1 MSIHHPPHPVRHVFA
16 GRSRHGFT
24 LVELLVVIAI
34 IGTLVGLLLPA
45 VQAARESS
53 RRTACSNNIRQL
65 ALACHNYA
73 DANSGYLPN
82 SARPGTV
89 RISWITRILPYIEQ
103 QAIYDKFD
111 QTLNWGSGTANTAAG
126 FTIPNAVLAHT
137 RIKAVEC
144 GSAPTPEN
152 HYDADP
158 QASTQPFPYP
168 TDATRAVVNAAGN
181 GFSTNGLFC
190 APTDYSPTVYVD
202 TALLNTT
209 GTASDNL
216 ADVAAS
222 TAPTSAGN
230 TKASKGDGLLSKD
243 YGDGFKP
250 TLKDATDGLG
260 NTILLAESAGRPIV
274 YRGRARA
281 DGATSDEQFPARRV
295 NAGGWVRPASD
306 LSIDGSSANGATFR
320 SSPTKVI
327 NATNGESVETAAFQ
341 TGYYGTDG
349 GGEVYGFHPGGANI
363 AFGDASVKML
373 GSDISI
379 RLFSSLVTRAGG
391 EVITGDKGKF

>member
-1 MSIHHPPHPVRHVFA
+1 MSIYHPLLA
-16 GRSRHGFT
+16 GRSHRGFT

-45 VQAARESS
+45 VQTAREAARRS
-53 RRTACSNNIRQL
+53 ACSNNIRQL
-65 ALACHNYA
+65 ALACHNFA

-103 QAIYDKFD
+103 QALADKFD
-111 QTLNWGSGTANTAAG
+111 PTANWGSGTANTAAG
-126 FTIPNAVLAHT
+126 YTIPNAVLAHT
-137 RIKAVEC
+137 RIKSVEC
-144 GSAPTPEN
+144 GSAPAPEN
-152 HYDADP
+152 HYDVDP
-158 QASTQPFPYP
+158 QSSTQPFAYP
-168 TDATRAVVNAAGN
+168 TDATRAVVNATGN

-202 TALLNTT
+202 AALANPTPAT
-209 GTASDNL
+209 PSDNL

-230 TKASKGDGLLSKD
+230 TKPSKGDGLMSKD

-250 TLKDATDGLG
+250 SLKDATDGLS
-260 NTILLAESAGRPIV
+260 NTVMLAESAGRPIV

-281 DGATSDEQFPARRV
+281 DDATGQFPARRV

-327 NATNGESVETAAFQ
+327 NATNGESIETAAFQ
-341 TGYYGTDG
+341 SGYYGTDG
-349 GGEVYGFHPGGANI
+349 GGEVYAFHPGGSNV

-373 GSDISI
+373 GPDISI

>member
-1 MSIHHPPHPVRHVFA
+1 MSFVQSRAVPR
-16 GRSRHGFT
+16 GRPAFT

-45 VQAARESS
+45 VQTAREAAR
-53 RRTACSNNIRQL
+53 RGACSNNIRQL
-65 ALACHNYA
+65 ALACHNFA
-73 DANSGYLPN
+73 DATQGSLPN

-89 RISWITRILPYIEQ
+89 RISWVTRILPYIEQ
-103 QAIYDKFD
+103 QALYDKFD
-111 QTLNWGSGTANTAAG
+111 QGANWSSGTANTAGG

-137 RIKAVEC
+137 RIKSVEC
-144 GSAPTPEN
+144 GSSPSPES

-158 QASTQPFPYP
+158 QSSTQPFPFP
-168 TDATRAVVNAAGN
+168 TTAARAVVNAAGT

-202 TALLNTT
+202 AALQNPTPAT
-209 GTASDNL
+209 PNDNL

-222 TAPTSAGN
+222 TAPASGGN
-230 TKASKGDGLLSKD
+230 TVASRGDGLMSKD

-250 TLKDATDGLG
+250 SLKDAVDGLS

-274 YRGRARA
+274 YRGRSRA
-281 DGATSDEQFPARRV
+281 DDPSGQFPTRRV

-327 NATNGESVETAAFQ
+327 NATNGESVETAPFQ
-341 TGYYGTDG
+341 SGYYGTDG
-349 GGEVYGFHPGGANI
+349 GGEVYAFHPAGANI
-363 AFGDASVKML
+363 AFGDASVKL
-373 GSDISI
+373 LTSDISI
-379 RLFSSLVTRAGG
+379 RLFASLVTRAGG
-391 EVITGDKGKF
+391 EVITGDKGKY

>member
-1 MSIHHPPHPVRHVFA
+1 MRSLPKPIPASAPPKR
-16 GRSRHGFT
+16 RGFT

-45 VQAARESS
+45 VQTAREAARRSNC
-53 RRTACSNNIRQL
+53 TNNIRQL
-65 ALACHNYA
+65 ALACHTFA
-73 DANSGYLPN
+73 DGNNGNLPN

-89 RISWITRILPYIEQ
+89 RISWITRILPFIEQ
-103 QAIYDKFD
+103 NTLYDNYD
-111 QTLNWGSGTANTAAG
+111 QNSNWGSVTTGTG

-137 RIKAVEC
+137 RLPAAEC
-144 GSAPTPEN
+144 PSAQNPDSR
-152 HYDADP
+152 YDADP
-158 QASTQPFPYP
+158 QSSTQPFAYP
-168 TDATRAVVNAAGN
+168 TTAVRAVVAASGT

-202 TALLNTT
+202 AALVNTT

-230 TKASKGDGLLSKD
+230 TKASPGDGLMSKD
-243 YGDGFKP
+243 YGDGYKP
-250 TLKDATDGLG
+250 ALKDASDGLS
-260 NTILLAESAGRPIV
+260 NTILLAESAGRPQV
-274 YRGRARA
+274 WRGRKRA
-281 DGATSDEQFPARRV
+281 DGTTAAEQFPQRRT

-320 SSPTKVI
+320 SSPTKVV
-327 NATNGESVETAAFQ
+327 NATNGESIETAAFG

-349 GGEVYGFHPGGANI
+349 AGEVYAFHPGGANV
-363 AFGDASVKML
+363 AFGDASVKL
-373 GSDISI
+373 INSNITI

-391 EVITGDKGKF
+391 ESIVGDKGRY

>member
-1 MSIHHPPHPVRHVFA
+1 MSIFHPLFTS
-16 GRSRHGFT
+16 RSRRGFT

-45 VQAARESS
+45 VQSARESS

-111 QTLNWGSGTANTAAG
+111 QTLNWGSSTANTAAG

-144 GSAPTPEN
+144 GSAPTPES

-158 QASTQPFPYP
+158 QTSTQPFPYP

-190 APTDYSPTVYVD
+190 APTDYSPTVYID
-202 TALLNTT
+202 AALANPTPAT
-209 GTASDNL
+209 PNDNL

-222 TAPTSAGN
+222 TAPTNAGN

-250 TLKDATDGLG
+250 MLKDATDGLG
-260 NTILLAESAGRPIV
+260 NTVLLAESAGRPIV

-281 DGATSDEQFPARRV
+281 DGGTSAEQFPARRV

-373 GSDISI
+373 SSDISI

-391 EVITGDKGKF
+391 EVIAGDKGKY

>member
-1 MSIHHPPHPVRHVFA
+1 MSIYHPLFT
-16 GRSRHGFT
+16 GRSRRGFT

-34 IGTLVGLLLPA
+34 IGTLVAILLPA
-45 VQAARESS
+45 VQTAREAARRS
-53 RRTACSNNIRQL
+53 ACSNNIRQL
-65 ALACHNYA
+65 ALACHNFA
-73 DANSGYLPN
+73 DANSGNLPN

-103 QAIYDKFD
+103 QALSDKYD
-111 QTLNWGSGTANTAAG
+111 TNSNWGSATASTG

-137 RIKAVEC
+137 RIKVVEC

-152 HYDADP
+152 RYDADP
-158 QASTQPFPYP
+158 QSSTQPFPYP
-168 TDATRAVVNAAGN
+168 TDTTRAVVNAAGN

-202 TALLNTT
+202 KALENTT
-209 GTASDNL
+209 GTPSDNL

-230 TKASKGDGLLSKD
+230 TRASKGDGLMSKD
-243 YGDGFKP
+243 YGDGYKP
-250 TLKDATDGLG
+250 NMKDATDGLS
-260 NTILLAESAGRPIV
+260 NTIMLAESAGRPLV

-281 DGATSDEQFPARRV
+281 DDSTGQFPARRV

-306 LSIDGSSANGATFR
+306 VSIDGSSANGATFR

-327 NATNGESVETAAFQ
+327 NATNGESIETAAFPS
-341 TGYYGTDG
+341 GYYGTDG
-349 GGEVYGFHPGGANI
+349 GGEVYAFHPGGANM